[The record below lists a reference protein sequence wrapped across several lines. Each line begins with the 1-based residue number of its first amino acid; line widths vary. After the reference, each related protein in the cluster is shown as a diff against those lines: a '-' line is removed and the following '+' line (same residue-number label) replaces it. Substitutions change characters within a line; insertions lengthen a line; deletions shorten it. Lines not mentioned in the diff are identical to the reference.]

1 MVLEPASAN
10 NSGTPQALGGNK
22 LNLARLGLLG
32 VVILVSIIV
41 LNTMNFTS
49 RQIAGDLVTL
59 DEVDQA
65 AVLSRLSQAIKI
77 PTISHED
84 PARLEPE
91 VFLSFH
97 RFLEGAYPAVHRTLE
112 RTVVGEYSL
121 LYEWKGSDPA
131 LKPVAILAHMDVV
144 PVEPGTESSW
154 TYGAFDGRVADGF
167 LWGRGA
173 LDMKSILMAS
183 MESVEALIGSGFA
196 PRRTIYLAYGHD
208 EELGGS
214 RGAKEIAALLQARG
228 VQLSTTVDEGLMIA
242 GEGVSPLDKP
252 LAVIG
257 LGEKGGVTLKLSV
270 EHEGGHS
277 SMPPPHTT
285 VGILSGAVHRLETNP
300 MPAAIEGP
308 TARLYDY
315 LVPEMSLLSRVL
327 FANRWL
333 FEGVLVRQL
342 SQRSVMSNAG
352 IRTTTAPT
360 LINGGVKSNVL
371 PSKAHALVNFRI
383 RPGDTVAD
391 VEAHARRVIDDE
403 SVAISRIS
411 PGREPSPT
419 ASVDSDGFHTIHRTI
434 SEVYPD
440 VAVAPG
446 LVLGGTDSRHFA
458 GVADNSFR
466 FAPLI
471 IRPSDPAR
479 IHATDERILV
489 SDYTKM
495 IQYYIQLIRNFQLD

>member
-1 MVLEPASAN
+1 MPEPVLATD
-10 NSGTPQALGGNK
+10 SGTTPDRRGRKRYLG
-22 LNLARLGLLG
+22 RLVLLG
-32 VVILVSIIV
+32 VATLASVIAF
-41 LNTMNFTS
+41 NTLNFTS
-49 RQIAGDLVTL
+49 RQISGDVVTL

-65 AVLSRLSQAIKI
+65 AVLSRLTQAIKI
-77 PTISHED
+77 PTISHGD
-84 PARLEPE
+84 PALFEPE

-97 RFLEGAYPAVHRTLE
+97 RLLEGAYPAVHRTLE
-112 RTVVGEYSL
+112 RTIVGDYSL

-144 PVEPGTESSW
+144 PVEPGTESNW
-154 TYGAFDGRVADGF
+154 THGAFEGRVADGF
-167 LWGRGA
+167 LWGRGT

-183 MESVEALIGSGFA
+183 MESVEALIGRGFI
-196 PRRTIYLAYGHD
+196 PRRTVYLAFGHD

-214 RGAKEIAALLQARG
+214 GGAKEIAALLQARG

-257 LGEKGGVTLKLSV
+257 MGEKGGVTLKLSV
-270 EHEGGHS
+270 DYEGGHS
-277 SMPPPHTT
+277 SMPPPRTT
-285 VGILSGAVHRLETNP
+285 VGILSRAVYRLETNP
-300 MPAAIEGP
+300 MPAAIDGP

-360 LINGGVKSNVL
+360 VINGGVKSNVM

-383 RPGDTVAD
+383 KPGDSIAD
-391 VEAHARRVIDDE
+391 VVAHAERVIDDE
-403 SVAISRIS
+403 AVVISQVFVA
-411 PGREPSPT
+411 REASPT
-419 ASVDSDGFHTIHRTI
+419 ASVDSAGFKIVHRTI

-458 GVADNSFR
+458 GIAENSFR

-471 IRPSDPAR
+471 IRPSDSTR
-479 IHATDERILV
+479 IHATDERIQV